1 MPLSRGVPLLALA
14 LQLTVLVVRSGAT
27 ASVQV
32 PGATF
37 GNGLAGVP
45 ICGTSRAPVVVVEHT
60 LQAGEAHGIMHHFWV
75 TGAAGKIDR
84 MHVEYYVD
92 GEATPSVAFQ
102 VCVRVLCFVHRLCW
116 LRVPVCVLCVLQE
129 VLVVVSVCGCTGPA
143 RVAMNAALPPSDSH
157 PPPSFL
163 PSLPP

>member
-27 ASVQV
+27 ASIQV

-102 VCVRVLCFVHRLCW
+102 VCVRVLVLVARACVYSTWSTVRIAGSACSCQC
-116 LRVPVCVLCVLQE
+116 LRVYW
-129 VLVVVSVCGCTGPA
+129 TGTCCNE
-143 RVAMNAALPPSDSH
+143 RSPPS
-157 PPPSFL
+157 L
-163 PSLPP
+163 

>member
-102 VCVRVLCFVHRLCW
+102 VCVPVLCFVHSLVLVARACVCTVRIAGSACSCQC
-116 LRVPVCVLCVLQE
+116 LRVYW
-129 VLVVVSVCGCTGPA
+129 TGTCCNE
-143 RVAMNAALPPSDSH
+143 RSPPS
-157 PPPSFL
+157 L
-163 PSLPP
+163 

>member
-1 MPLSRGVPLLALA
+1 MLLSRCVPLLALA
-14 LQLTVLVVRSGAT
+14 LQLTVLVVRTGA

-45 ICGTSRAPVVVVEHT
+45 ICGSSRAPVVVVEHT
-60 LQAGEAHGIMHHFWV
+60 LQADEAHGIMHHFWV

-84 MHVEYYVD
+84 MHVEYYVE

-102 VCVRVLCFVHRLCW
+102 VCVACVMLDSCLGLVARAC
-116 LRVPVCVLCVLQE
+116 VCTVRIAG
-129 VLVVVSVCGCTGPA
+129 S
-143 RVAMNAALPPSDSH
+143 
-157 PPPSFL
+157 
-163 PSLPP
+163 SL